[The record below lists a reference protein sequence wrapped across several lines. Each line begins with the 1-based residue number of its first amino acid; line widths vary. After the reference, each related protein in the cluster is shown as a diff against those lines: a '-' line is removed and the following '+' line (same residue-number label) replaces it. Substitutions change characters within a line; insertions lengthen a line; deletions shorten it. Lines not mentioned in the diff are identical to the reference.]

1 MIETLKPILIV
12 LLQLCGIVASGG
24 ALLFLVLYVIASIG
38 SMLYLKI
45 EYIRSRRR

>member
-24 ALLFLVLYVIASIG
+24 ALLFLVLYVIAGIG
-38 SMLYLKI
+38 AMIYRRIDS
-45 EYIRSRRR
+45 IRSRRR